1 MAFLQLFVSETFL
14 TIARNNIHH
23 NKGGRGLKSNKF
35 FAFCILFFILSIV
48 FPSFYEVKSFERPVF
63 AEAMADRDIDLSA
76 YGAGKD
82 KRLTFTAK
90 HAIKTGNGEGIAAN
104 RSELLATIAI
114 MDANI
119 LQADDTL
126 SEKIAKILT
135 NQYVIPVLLSIGCL
149 GLILELYR
157 PGFGAPGFI
166 GLTSL
171 FLFFYG
177 HHIAGLAGWETV
189 MLFAAGSMLLLL
201 EFFLPGGIIG
211 TIGLILVVLSLLFAA
226 ENIGHMAV
234 SLLIA
239 GSVSFL
245 AIFIMSKV
253 IGKRM
258 KWFKKIILQDS
269 TSTEKGYVSNQTR
282 TDLIGKQGVALTVLR
297 PSGTVM
303 IDNER
308 LDVVTEG
315 TYIDQG
321 KKVLVVK
328 AEGPRII
335 VREID

>member
-1 MAFLQLFVSETFL
+1 MKIVFLFHGIFTVSLISETFC
-14 TIARNNIHH
+14 TFARNNIHH
-23 NKGGRGLKSNKF
+23 NKGGRGLKPNKF

-63 AEAMADRDIDLSA
+63 AEAMADRDIDL
-76 YGAGKD
+76 
-82 KRLTFTAK
+82 
-90 HAIKTGNGEGIAAN
+90 
-104 RSELLATIAI
+104 
-114 MDANI
+114 MDANN

-126 SEKIAKILT
+126 SEKMAKFLT
-135 NQYVIPVLLSIGCL
+135 NQYVIPVLLSFGCL

-328 AEGPRII
+328 AEGPRIV
-335 VREID
+335 VREIN